1 MVVARLQEQL
11 RHALLAC
18 AFAALVLLVPH
29 AAPAADADCCSDLEA
44 RIAELEQTVVGK
56 GNRKVNVEMAGAVSR
71 AVLSW
76 DDGQN
81 TDSYVVTNDGE
92 GSKIEITGEAEHFNR
107 ANWSAGFH
115 IEINV
120 QGAGSGEVN
129 QVNDDIPK
137 ELQIDE
143 SQIWMRHRKAGQ
155 LTWGFVGGTG
165 ENVED
170 LTEDDLSD
178 TATAG
183 YSGVE
188 DIGGGFFLR
197 RSNLRGVPGLLP
209 VVWGDL
215 IDHLPGIDGPIVR
228 YDTPLYRGFEAN
240 ATYGLDDEWQLA
252 LNWVS
257 EPEEDSEENPE
268 LAEAEPAEDAG
279 SYPAQTGL
287 LKIFHISGTVGLF
300 DIRDVPPDQA
310 NAAEDL
316 IATGSASEPNSRT
329 VAGSISVLH
338 KPSGISLTGAAARR
352 KFTSSVRFNDD
363 EVGRPS
369 DPWFYYFKAGWQR
382 KFNRLGKTAFYAE
395 YGNFNQF
402 LGRDSDEEAVAAL
415 AGIDED
421 AVCATGRSACLV
433 SGSNA
438 TIWGLGVVQ
447 FVKSAE
453 LQLYTA
459 YRHYRAGRQLEQQPG
474 FRGWLSSAGP
484 IPDGHNRRDH
494 RFLTCPSYQMLSA
507 TFTKRDIGRPP

>member
-1 MVVARLQEQL
+1 MVVARLQLQL
-11 RHALLAC
+11 RHAALAC
-18 AFAALVLLVPH
+18 ALAALFLLVPK
-29 AAPAADADCCSDLEA
+29 AGFSADSDCCADLEA
-44 RIAELEQTVVGK
+44 RIAELEAAAVYK
-56 GNRKVNVEMAGAVSR
+56 GNNKVNVELAGAVSR

-81 TDSYVVTNDGE
+81 TDSYIVTNDGE

-120 QGAGSGEVN
+120 QGAGSGDVS
-129 QVNDDIPK
+129 QFDDNIPTA
-137 ELQIDE
+137 LQIDE
-143 SQIWMRHRKAGQ
+143 SQMWVRHRKAGQ
-155 LTWGFVGGTG
+155 LTWGTVGGTG
-165 ENVED
+165 ENIED

-197 RSNLRGVPGLLP
+197 RSNVRGVPGLLP

-215 IDHLPGIDGPIVR
+215 INHVPGIDGSIVR
-228 YDTPLYRGFEAN
+228 YDTPLYRGFEVN
-240 ATYGLDDEWQLA
+240 ATYGMDDEWELA

-268 LAEAEPAEDAG
+268 LAEAEPMEKDSGA
-279 SYPAQTGL
+279 YPAQTGL
-287 LKIFHISGTVGLF
+287 LKIFHISGTVGVF
-300 DIRDVPPDQA
+300 DIRDVPIDLQGASLVPD
-310 NAAEDL
+310 L
-316 IATGSASEPNSRT
+316 SEPNSRT
-329 VAGSISVLH
+329 VAGSLSVLH
-338 KPSGISLTGAAARR
+338 KPSGFSLTGAAARR

-369 DPWFYYFKAGWQR
+369 DAWFYYFKLGWQR
-382 KFNRLGKTAFYAE
+382 NLNRLGKTALYAE
-395 YGNFNQF
+395 YGSFNQF
-402 LGRDSDEEAVAAL
+402 LGRDADEEAVSAL

-421 AVCATGRSACLV
+421 AVCATARSACLV

-453 LQLYTA
+453 MQLYTA
-459 YRHYRAGRQLEQQPG
+459 YRHYEPDVSLSTRRGAGVGAVPMDPFQTIITGALID
-474 FRGWLSSAGP
+474 F
-484 IPDGHNRRDH
+484 
-494 RFLTCPSYQMLSA
+494 
-507 TFTKRDIGRPP
+507 